1 MNITRFTKFSNLAL
15 GLLLTLIGALAFHS
29 LRIQDEIYSHERHR
43 FRALLLAD
51 ELLQSSD
58 DLTRMARTYVAT
70 GEPRYEHYF
79 HQILDIRNGLRPR
92 PINYSATYWH
102 LAIAGKTPAVE
113 QGEPLSLMEM
123 FRQENL
129 SRDEAALLEKS
140 LQLSDQLVKLERQAF
155 AAMKGLYDDGKGNF
169 TVHGR
174 PDRELAIKLL
184 FGERYIAE
192 KAAIVEP
199 IQQFIDVFN
208 ERMQVRMDLGLKRLE
223 LQSMMGI
230 GLIVIAVLATMAIL
244 FYSRRVIL
252 KPLAELGRQVAG
264 ITRGIRPSRYGSAP
278 ENEVVALS
286 QALALADAEKKQLL
300 ENERAA
306 RNEAEQANQVKDEFL
321 ATVSHELRTPLNAIL
336 GWAQLIQSGSMK
348 KEDVYKGIDV
358 IERSA
363 RAQEKLIDDLLVMSS
378 ITCGKERLDMQRL
391 DIPGLLGA
399 AIDSVSPTAKTKGVI
414 LQQTIDPEV
423 NWVLGDAYK
432 LQQVFWNLLSNAIKF
447 TPAGGGIEIVAKQ
460 SGSFIE
466 IRISDSGAGISPE
479 FLPHVFERFRQADS
493 SLTRSYGGL
502 GLGLAIVKQ
511 IVELHGGRVIAES
524 AGINKGS
531 SFTVQLP
538 LATSGSTINE
548 ALPNQTHV
556 TEKKTFALST
566 PSS

>member
-29 LRIQDEIYSHERHR
+29 LRIQDEIYSNERHR

-58 DLTRMARTYVAT
+58 DLTRMARTYVTTA
-70 GEPRYEHYF
+70 EPRYEHYF
-79 HQILDIRNGLRPR
+79 NRILDIRNGLRPR

-102 LAIAGKTPAVE
+102 LAIAGKTPVVE

-129 SRDEAALLEKS
+129 SREEAALLEKS
-140 LQLSDQLVKLERQAF
+140 LKLSDELVKLERQAF

-169 TVHGR
+169 TVPGK
-174 PDRELAIKLL
+174 PDKEFAIKLL

-192 KAAIVEP
+192 KAAIMEP

-208 ERMQVRMDLGLKRLE
+208 ERMDARMDLGLKRLE
-223 LQSMMGI
+223 HQSMMGI

-244 FYSRRVIL
+244 FYARRVIL
-252 KPLAELGRQVAG
+252 KPLAELRRQVAG

-278 ENEVVALS
+278 ANEVVALS

-336 GWAQLIQSGSMK
+336 GWAQLIESRKM
-348 KEDVYKGIDV
+348 KEDEVYKAINV

-391 DIPGLLGA
+391 DIPGLVRA
-399 AIDSVSPTAKTKGVI
+399 AIDSVSPTAKTKRVI
-414 LQQTIDPEV
+414 LQETIDLEV
-423 NWVLGDAYK
+423 NSVLGDAYK

-447 TPAGGGIEIVAKQ
+447 TPAGGRIGIVVKQ
-460 SGSFIE
+460 SGPFLE
-466 IRISDSGAGISPE
+466 IRISDSGLGISAK

-493 SLTRSYGGL
+493 SLTRAYGGL

-511 IVELHGGRVIAES
+511 IVELHRGRVIAES

-538 LATSGSTINE
+538 LAASTSSTINE
-548 ALPNQTHV
+548 ALLDQTANA
-556 TEKKTFALST
+556 TSLINR
-566 PSS
+566 

>member
-15 GLLLTLIGALAFHS
+15 GLLLTLIGTLAFHS
-29 LRIQDEIYSHERHR
+29 LKIQDEIYSNERHR

-58 DLTRMARTYVAT
+58 DLTRMARTYVTT

-79 HQILDIRNGLRPR
+79 NLILDIRNGLRPR
-92 PINYSATYWH
+92 PVNYSATYWH
-102 LAIAGKTPAVE
+102 LAVAGKTPVVE
-113 QGEPLSLMEM
+113 RGEPLSLIEM

-129 SRDEAALLEKS
+129 SHEESALLEKS
-140 LQLSDQLVKLERQAF
+140 LKLSNELVKIERQAF
-155 AAMKGLYDDGKGNF
+155 AAMKGLYDDGRGNF
-169 TVHGR
+169 TIPGR
-174 PDRELAIKLL
+174 PDREFAIKLL

-192 KAAIVEP
+192 KAAIMEP
-199 IQQFIDVFN
+199 LQQFIDIFN
-208 ERMQVRMDLGLKRLE
+208 ERMLARMDLGLKRLE
-223 LQSMMGI
+223 HRSMIGI
-230 GLIVIAVLATMAIL
+230 GLVVIAVLATMAIL

-252 KPLAELGRQVAG
+252 KPLAELRRQVAG
-264 ITRGIRPSRYGSAP
+264 ITRDIRPSRYGSAP

-306 RNEAEQANQVKDEFL
+306 RNEAEQANQLKDEFL

-336 GWAQLIQSGSMK
+336 GWGQLIESRRMK
-348 KEDVYKGIDV
+348 EEDIYKGINV
-358 IERSA
+358 ITCSA
-363 RAQEKLIDDLLVMSS
+363 RAQEKLINDLLEMSS
-378 ITCGKERLDMQRL
+378 IVCGKERLDMQRL
-391 DIPGLLGA
+391 DIPGLVGA
-399 AIDSVSPTAKTKGVI
+399 AIDSVSPTAKTKGII
-414 LQQTIDPEV
+414 LQQTIDLEASG
-423 NWVLGDAYK
+423 VLGDAYK

-447 TPAGGGIEIVAKQ
+447 TPAGGRIEIVAKL
-460 SGSFIE
+460 SGSFVE
-466 IRISDSGAGISPE
+466 IRISDSGEGISAE

-524 AGINKGS
+524 AGANKGA

-538 LATSGSTINE
+538 LAASTSSTTNDPLL
-548 ALPNQTHV
+548 A
-556 TEKKTFALST
+556 
-566 PSS
+566 SSS